1 MHLFNRKNVIVANSA
16 QDSTSTA
23 GGTRRLEAFQIYVAC
38 VSGLGI
44 ALLLWS
50 VAHLTPSDA
59 GVLLFIALAIVTELT
74 TSENF
79 APQMVFSMSAA
90 VTFASLLLFGPLP
103 TVLVAVTGAL
113 VSTLV
118 MDRRRARS
126 DRAPL
131 WQRVPFN
138 MAGLGLPVPVS
149 GAVYV
154 LAGGT
159 LGEIAL
165 LSNLLPMVLAAVAYE
180 IANAG
185 LIIGVVSLQTGRPAL
200 EIWRQNASWATPMAI
215 LSMVVGGG
223 ALAMGYQIAGVLG
236 VSVFFLPLVLTF
248 YAFRLYVSQT
258 KAQMARLEEI
268 VADRTQDLEKANEE
282 LRRHDQ
288 VKTGFFSTINHEMR
302 TPLTAIIGYVDL
314 LLARDSFSRDEEHM
328 LRTIRNNSHRLL
340 DLVNNILDISRIE
353 DGRLTLVRR
362 SIEVLP
368 VVNQSVDVVRP
379 MARTKHI
386 AISVDVSPEIPD
398 VWGDPKRVHQV
409 LVNLLSNAI
418 KYTPDTGT
426 VTVAAQLSQSP
437 DLVEISVSD
446 TGIGIPAELLPHV
459 FDRFSRVE
467 RPEIQHTVGT
477 GLGLSIAKGLVEVH
491 GGEIR
496 VQSEE
501 GRGTCLTF
509 TLPMATAKLSDMAK
523 PPQEK
528 ATPERVEPT
537 AG

>member
-1 MHLFNRKNVIVANSA
+1 
-16 QDSTSTA
+16 
-23 GGTRRLEAFQIYVAC
+23 
-38 VSGLGI
+38 
-44 ALLLWS
+44 
-50 VAHLTPSDA
+50 
-59 GVLLFIALAIVTELT
+59 
-74 TSENF
+74 
-79 APQMVFSMSAA
+79 
-90 VTFASLLLFGPLP
+90 
-103 TVLVAVTGAL
+103 
-113 VSTLV
+113 
-118 MDRRRARS
+118 
-126 DRAPL
+126 
-131 WQRVPFN
+131 
-138 MAGLGLPVPVS
+138 
-149 GAVYV
+149 
-154 LAGGT
+154 
-159 LGEIAL
+159 
-165 LSNLLPMVLAAVAYE
+165 
-180 IANAG
+180 
-185 LIIGVVSLQTGRPAL
+185 
-200 EIWRQNASWATPMAI
+200 
-215 LSMVVGGG
+215 
-223 ALAMGYQIAGVLG
+223 
-236 VSVFFLPLVLTF
+236 
-248 YAFRLYVSQT
+248 
-258 KAQMARLEEI
+258 MARLEEI

-509 TLPMATAKLSDMAK
+509 TLPMATAKLADMAK
-523 PPQEK
+523 PSQEK
-528 ATPERVEPT
+528 ATPERVEPA